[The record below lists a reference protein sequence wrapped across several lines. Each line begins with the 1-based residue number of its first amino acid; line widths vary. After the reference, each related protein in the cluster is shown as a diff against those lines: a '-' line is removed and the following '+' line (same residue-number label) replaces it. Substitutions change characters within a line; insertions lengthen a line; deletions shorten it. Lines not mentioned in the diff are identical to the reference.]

1 MAAMRSK
8 VRRILAEYGYP
19 PDAEA
24 KAIELVLEQAESFA
38 GGVSGEG
45 ADVDQSD
52 AGLFSPQ

>member
-1 MAAMRSK
+1 MRSK